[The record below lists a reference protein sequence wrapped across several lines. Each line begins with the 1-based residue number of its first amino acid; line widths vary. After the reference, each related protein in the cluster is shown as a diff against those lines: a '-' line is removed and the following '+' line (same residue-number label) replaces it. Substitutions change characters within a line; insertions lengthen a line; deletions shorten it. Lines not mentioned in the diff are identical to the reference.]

1 MTTLERL
8 LYVTTT
14 SFKPSKTFTKSF
26 LEGLNTP
33 VENNC
38 EITLL
43 KSVRVNLPFA
53 VVRKRSCRLV
63 TRRGARGAF
72 APPPPTGPKGPHF
85 DTQYPS

>member
-1 MTTLERL
+1 MLVTTLERL

-26 LEGLNTP
+26 LEGLNTHS

-43 KSVRVNLPFA
+43 KSVRVNLSFFI
-53 VVRKRSCRLV
+53 VVRKKS
-63 TRRGARGAF
+63 
-72 APPPPTGPKGPHF
+72 
-85 DTQYPS
+85 